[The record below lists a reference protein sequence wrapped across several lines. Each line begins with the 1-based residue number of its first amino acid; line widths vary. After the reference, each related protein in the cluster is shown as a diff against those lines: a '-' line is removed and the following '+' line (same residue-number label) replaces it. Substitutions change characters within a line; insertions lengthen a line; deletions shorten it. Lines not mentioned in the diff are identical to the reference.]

1 MKERIRRF
9 VDWMQNGPALLTVW
23 FMPALLVIF
32 VIAWGINKYRD
43 LTKGYIH
50 TK

>member
-1 MKERIRRF
+1 MKNGIRRF
-9 VDWMQNGPALLTVW
+9 TDWMQHGPTILTVW
-23 FMPALLVIF
+23 FIPLLMVIF
-32 VIAWGINKYRD
+32 LVAWGINKYRD

>member
-9 VDWMQNGPALLTVW
+9 VDWMQNAPSYQTVFFLPLL
-23 FMPALLVIF
+23 MVIF
-32 VIAWGINKYRD
+32 VIAWGINKYND
-43 LTKGYIH
+43 LTKGTIK